1 MSLWDIQGGKGAR
14 KDNSKRTV
22 CDTQRSSFIVAYV
35 PKRTSGYLFGQPVDS
50 TRETNAWLG
59 LIAMLQGH
67 NGAKWY
73 GNGARVAYAAG

>member
-1 MSLWDIQGGKGAR
+1 M
-14 KDNSKRTV
+14 
-22 CDTQRSSFIVAYV
+22 
-35 PKRTSGYLFGQPVDS
+35 FGQPVDS

-73 GNGARVAYAAG
+73 GNGARGAYAAGCGDIKGVTRRRRRLRLVAREDGS